1 MRSIHR
7 EAQLGVHLDL
17 MPFQVRDILLVST
30 LYDSF
35 ILEEDGRFSDKLFSE
50 YMELHLGSVPRMT
63 RASTGGE
70 ALKQL
75 RTRQF
80 DLVLVMSRVA
90 DMKPGE
96 FARKVKRQTPET
108 PVVMLAYDVAS
119 IAHQTD
125 EQDWEN
131 IDYTF
136 IWTGD
141 NRLLL
146 ALVKAVEDMRNVE
159 HDSKVGE
166 VRVVVVVEDS
176 PEYYSAFLPMLY
188 TEIMEQTQSLMEE
201 SLNHLERIYRMRA
214 RPKIL
219 LARTYEEASDLLKQ
233 YRKNLLGLISDVRL
247 PRQGKSDPKAGL
259 SLSKRIRK
267 KHPDLPLLLQSAE
280 SGNRAKAEHID
291 VAFLDKNSP
300 DLLRELSEFIHQNFG
315 FGDFVFRLP
324 EGDEVARAGNLREFR
339 EAVKDVPAA
348 SLLFH
353 AERNH
358 FSNWLIARGEVA
370 LAMEFRPKS
379 IDDFE
384 NSTMLRDWL
393 SDAVGGFLTQ
403 KQRGRI
409 TEFSRGADHLGRDF
423 VRLGGGSMGGKGR
436 GVAFMYSLLAS
447 SDIHERYPDVHILV
461 PRTMV
466 IGTNEFEAHLE
477 KNELLAR
484 MAEAETD
491 EEIASLFVDCE
502 LSKPLS
508 DDLQAMLEE
517 VRYPL
522 AVRSS
527 SLLEDSQFRPF
538 AGVYSTYML
547 PNNSTDLRI
556 RRGQLRRTIKLVFAS
571 TFFSGA
577 KAYMKAIG
585 KRVEEEKMAVLIQRL
600 VGTNFGARF
609 YPTFSGVAQSYNYYP
624 IGFMKPND
632 GIALVAL
639 GLGRTVVQ
647 GGKALRF
654 SPAHPQVLPQ
664 MSSPKE
670 ALRSTQ
676 RQFFAVDMTNP
687 NVQIARAEEITL
699 VQPKL
704 KIAEEDGVL
713 GHVGATYS
721 PADDRIRDTIA
732 PKGMRLV
739 NFAPILKHNRFPVA
753 AILADLLKM
762 TEDAMGVPLE
772 MEFAVNL
779 NVPKGQ
785 RPEFAVV
792 QIRPLMTSESQN
804 GAELEEVDRDRL
816 LLRSERALGHGSVR
830 NIRDLVY
837 IPPERFDPLHTEE
850 IAAEVARINDSLL
863 AQHRP
868 YVLIG
873 PGRWGTSD
881 RFLGIPVS
889 WAQVSAA
896 RIIVE
901 IGMEGFDVDPS
912 QGTHFFHNITALK
925 VGYLSV
931 DERRPNELIDWSWL
945 EKQERAK
952 EMKYVVHLRLNEPI
966 EAQLDGISALG
977 ILMKGFE

>member
-1 MRSIHR
+1 
-7 EAQLGVHLDL
+7 
-17 MPFQVRDILLVST
+17 MPFQVQDILLVST

-63 RASTGGE
+63 RASTGRE
-70 ALKQL
+70 ALANLKK
-75 RTRQF
+75 RQF
-80 DLVLVMSRVA
+80 DLVLIMSRVA
-90 DMKPGE
+90 DMKPEE
-96 FARKVKRQTPET
+96 FARRVKKQAPET
-108 PVVMLAYDVAS
+108 PIVMLAYDVAS
-119 IAHQTD
+119 IAHQMAD
-125 EQDWEN
+125 QPWEN
-131 IDYTF
+131 IDHTF

-146 ALVKAVEDMRNVE
+146 ALVKLVEDMRNVV
-159 HDSKVGE
+159 HDTKIGE
-166 VRVVVVVEDS
+166 VRVVIVVEDS
-176 PEYYSAFLPMLY
+176 PVYYSAFLPMLY
-188 TEIMEQTQSLMEE
+188 TEIMEQTQSLLED
-201 SLNHLERIYRMRA
+201 SLNHVERIYRMRA

-219 LARTYEEASDLLKQ
+219 LAHTYEQASELLKQ
-233 YRKNLLGLISDVRL
+233 YRDHLLGLISDIRL
-247 PRQGKSDPKAGL
+247 PRNGKSDPKAGL
-259 SLSKRIRK
+259 SLTKRIRK
-267 KHPDLPLLLQSAE
+267 TLPDLPLLLQSAE
-280 SGNRAKAEHID
+280 SENRSKAEQIGIS
-291 VAFLDKNSP
+291 FLDKNSP
-300 DLLRELSEFIHQNFG
+300 DLLRELSEFIHNNFG
-315 FGDFVFRLP
+315 FGEFVFRLP
-324 EGDEVARAGNLREFR
+324 EGDEVARVGSLSDFKKALER
-339 EAVKDVPAA
+339 VPVA

-384 NSTMLRDWL
+384 NSTTLRRWL
-393 SDAVGGFLTQ
+393 AESVEGFLDQ
-403 KQRGRI
+403 KQKGHI
-409 TEFSRGADHLGRDF
+409 TEFSRAADHLGRDF

-436 GVAFMYSLLAS
+436 GVAFMYSLLS
-447 SDIHERYPDVHILV
+447 HSDFHERYPKVHIVV

-477 KNELLAR
+477 RHALLPQI
-484 MAEAETD
+484 AEAETD
-491 EEIASLFVDCE
+491 EEIARLFVDSE
-502 LSKPLS
+502 LSDPLS
-508 DDLQAMLEE
+508 DDLEAMLEE

-538 AGVYSTYML
+538 AGVYATYML
-547 PNNSTDLRI
+547 PNNSPDLRV

-571 TFFSGA
+571 TYFSGA
-577 KAYMKAIG
+577 RAYMKAIG

-600 VGTNFGARF
+600 VGTNFGDRF

-664 MSSPKE
+664 MASPKE

-687 NVQIARAEEITL
+687 DVEISLAEEITL
-699 VQPKL
+699 VQPDL
-704 KIAEEDGVL
+704 SVAEEDGALV
-713 GHVGATYS
+713 HVGATYS
-721 PADDRIRDTIA
+721 PSEDRIRDSIHR
-732 PKGMRLV
+732 KGMRLV

-753 AILADLLKM
+753 SILSDILKM
-762 TEDAMGVPLE
+762 TEEAMGVPLE

-779 NVPKGQ
+779 NVPKGV
-785 RPEFAVV
+785 RPQFAVV
-792 QIRPLMTSESQN
+792 QIRPLVT
-804 GAELEEVDRDRL
+804 AERQKDANIADFAPEQL
-816 LLRSERALGHGSVR
+816 LLRSERALGHGIVG

-837 IPPERFDPLHTEE
+837 IPKERFDPRHTVE
-850 IAAEVARINDSLL
+850 IASEVATINDSLL

-873 PGRWGTSD
+873 PGRWGTAD

-901 IGMEGFDVDPS
+901 IAMEGFDVDPS

-931 DERRPNELIDWSWL
+931 DERRQNELIDWAWL
-945 EKQERAK
+945 AQQKRSRK
-952 EMKYVVHLRLNEPI
+952 MKYAVHLRLSAPI
-966 EAQLDGISALG
+966 EAHIDGISGLG
-977 ILMKGFE
+977 AILKGTA